1 MRLRIDELAQKVGIT
16 SRNIRA
22 YQAQK
27 LLPPP
32 ELEGRTG
39 WYTQEHVDRLE
50 LIGDLQERG
59 FSLAAIRATFRAW
72 EQGGGLTQLIGIRNF
87 FNNPMDTETPQRWTR
102 DELEKLFEVDRS
114 DRDDFLS
121 RAVEVGV
128 LDALPDGNYEARS
141 PMVVEV
147 AAELVRDGIPLPDLL
162 DEVEPLRAEVA
173 PIADRFIR
181 LVDEHLLWK
190 FEDPSVSPAEIE
202 ETVAALHRLRPV
214 ATEIVRPF
222 LADELTRAIEE
233 RLAEHMKRQRDQDR
247 DAAGKG
253 ADEDASAEASG
264 AGLVDRVRSVVAE
277 TPRPRGRKPRRSTG
291 R

>member
-1 MRLRIDELAQKVGIT
+1 MRWRIDELAQKVGVT

-50 LIGDLQERG
+50 LINDLQERG

-72 EQGGGLTQLIGIRNF
+72 EQGGGLTQLIGIRHF
-87 FNNPMDTETPQRWTR
+87 FGNPMSTESPQRYERVELRELFNTGPDDE
-102 DELEKLFEVDRS
+102 DEL
-114 DRDDFLS
+114 LS

-128 LDALPDGNYEARS
+128 LDALPDGSYEATS
-141 PMVVEV
+141 PMVIET
-147 AAELVRDGIPLPDLL
+147 AAELVRDGIPLQDLL

-181 LVDEHLLWK
+181 LVDDHLLWK
-190 FEDPSVSPAEIE
+190 FEDPSVSPEEIE
-202 ETVAALHRLRPV
+202 ATVSALHRLRPV

-222 LADELTRAIEE
+222 LAEELTRAIED
-233 RLAEHMKRQRDQDR
+233 RLAQHMERQQ
-247 DAAGKG
+247 
-253 ADEDASAEASG
+253 DAS
-264 AGLVDRVRSVVAE
+264 RSE
-277 TPRPRGRKPRRSTG
+277 
-291 R
+291 

>member
-1 MRLRIDELAQKVGIT
+1 MRLRIDELAQKVGVT

-27 LLPPP
+27 LLSPP

-50 LIGDLQERG
+50 LIRDLQERG
-59 FSLAAIRATFRAW
+59 FSLAAIRATFTAW
-72 EQGGGLTQLIGIRNF
+72 EQGGGLTQLIGIQHFLNT
-87 FNNPMDTETPQRWTR
+87 PMGGETPQRYTR
-102 DELEKLFEVDRS
+102 AELEELFDVDPS
-114 DRDDFLS
+114 DRDDVLS

-128 LDALPDGNYEARS
+128 LDALPNGDYEARS

-147 AAELVRDGIPLPDLL
+147 AAGLVADGIPVTFLL

-190 FEDPSVSPAEIE
+190 FEDPDVPATEIE
-202 ETVAALHRLRPV
+202 ETVAALHRLQPV

-222 LADELTRAIEE
+222 LAEELTRAIEE
-233 RLAEHMKRQRDQDR
+233 RLAEHLRRQQDR
-247 DAAGKG
+247 ARSDVT
-253 ADEDASAEASG
+253 EA
-264 AGLVDRVRSVVAE
+264 VAE
-277 TPRPRGRKPRRSTG
+277 GPTPRGRTSKRSTG